1 MAYEYKSNL
10 NEVLKALEIAKKEAC
25 NEIGTLVTAEA
36 QLREPRATGNMVRS
50 TTYEVLEDNSGVDV
64 GVTMDAPYS
73 IWVHEGSSKNHN
85 PQHFLLD
92 AIMNNTSKIKEII
105 EEKIASNMGGGDS

>member
-1 MAYEYKSNL
+1 
-10 NEVLKALEIAKKEAC
+10 
-25 NEIGTLVTAEA
+25 
-36 QLREPRATGNMVRS
+36 
-50 TTYEVLEDNSGVDV
+50 
-64 GVTMDAPYS
+64 VTMDAPYS